1 MKGRRRGEAARRHA
15 SPLGSHGR
23 REEGRG
29 DAKIIAQEPDRRT
42 ASESVDGK
50 HTRGTVTFEQA
61 GPSRT
66 RIRLNMSYT
75 PEGVAEK
82 VGSAAGLDS
91 RRVRG
96 DLDRFRELVES
107 QQVETGAWRGEIK
120 DGETTGGADPGQ

>member
-1 MKGRRRGEAARRHA
+1 
-15 SPLGSHGR
+15 
-23 REEGRG
+23 
-29 DAKIIAQEPDRRT
+29 
-42 ASESVDGK
+42 
-50 HTRGTVTFEQA
+50 
-61 GPSRT
+61 
-66 RIRLNMSYT
+66 MSYT

-120 DGETTGGADPGQ
+120 DGETAGQISAWQLCHAERRAKE

>member
-1 MKGRRRGEAARRHA
+1 MEGVEEVKQLDDTLLHWAATVA
-15 SPLGSHGR
+15 GKKA
-23 REEGRG
+23 EW
-29 DAKIIAQEPDRRT
+29 DAKIIAQEPDRRI
-42 ASESVDGK
+42 AWESVDGK